1 MNPIGHSV
9 NATPASGPS
18 GSQGQGQGAVVRTST
33 HNFKSIVQEFMTI
46 FHMVYANDPAK
57 LAVESQAIPF
67 FETFMG
73 WYKHYSGRS
82 FGFLD
87 PKLCYVIIRFS
98 SMDIVD
104 VFPNL
109 IQNSA
114 NCKFTYM
121 NAVINAGSVGNLGN
135 LGNLA
140 RPLFVKLVPVSS
152 RVDNP
157 VIDNVNAQLLAN
169 LAKGSPIAKHIMS
182 YFDAFL
188 TYHPTSRSQWSI
200 PDDDNMTHWP
210 QRAHPSYARASLMD
224 TIFGQPLSRA
234 REHMLTDLI
243 FAFQSFFMNTIVP
256 LGVHYGVVHN
266 DLHLGNLFFEP
277 ATKTIKMI
285 DYGRMYIGA
294 AAQRPDVVPIIQYEL
309 FKYAMPHATITSYEQ
324 LIDEHGSRG
333 LYNPDGSSKV
343 CIMDAITL
351 CANMYRLFSM
361 SPRPLMRIFD
371 DLIVF
376 KSNADIKVAGAATVD
391 NIALL
396 QLYCATDDAHKN
408 HPSSEFLRFVKIMN
422 EGLLLLALLVNSR
435 APESP
440 KDFLHSS
447 FQFKKD
453 RAEFDK
459 YIAALDKLFG
469 DLQMTDQLLYD
480 DFMGRTVLLSKMTWR
495 ANMMAGGALAMRSAQ
510 RFRPVAR
517 NASRTLMS
525 ARPKLATP
533 APVKPFFDPV
543 KEFGPRLALTPQ
555 SKRPT
560 HEEIMASL
568 EAFANKNVGEGG
580 ERLNW

>member
-33 HNFKSIVQEFMTI
+33 HNFKSIVQEFMTV

-98 SMDIVD
+98 SMDVVD

-121 NAVINAGSVGNLGN
+121 NAVINAGSV
-135 LGNLA
+135 GNLA

-210 QRAHPSYARASLMD
+210 QRAQPSYARASLMD

-256 LGVHYGVVHN
+256 LGVNYGVVHN

-324 LIDEHGSRG
+324 LINEHGSRG

-351 CANMYRLFSM
+351 CANMYRLFSA
-361 SPRPLMRIFD
+361 SSRPFMRIFD
-371 DLIVF
+371 DMITF
-376 KSNADIKVAGAATVD
+376 KSNADIKVAVAAADSV
-391 NIALL
+391 ALL
-396 QLYCATDDAHKN
+396 QLYCATDDAHKK
-408 HPSSEFLRFVKIMN
+408 HPSADFRRFVKIMN
-422 EGLLLLALLVNSR
+422 EGLLLLAMLVNSR

-440 KDFLHSS
+440 KEFLHTS
-447 FQFKKD
+447 FQFKKE
-453 RAEFDK
+453 RTEFDK
-459 YIAALDKLFG
+459 YIDALDKLFG
-469 DLQMTDQLLYD
+469 DLQMTDMELYD

-495 ANMMAGGALAMRSAQ
+495 ANMVAGGAGTAGTLSMRSAFAQ
-510 RFRPVAR
+510 RRV
-517 NASRTLMS
+517 LMS

-533 APVKPFFDPV
+533 AQAKPFFDPV
-543 KEFGPRLALTPQ
+543 KEFGPRSALTPS
-555 SKRPT
+555 SKKPT
-560 HEEIMASL
+560 HAEIMASL

-580 ERLNW
+580 ERLDW

>member
-1 MNPIGHSV
+1 MNAAQPV

-18 GSQGQGQGAVVRTST
+18 GSQGQGQGAVIRTST
-33 HNFKSIVQEFMTI
+33 HNFKSIILEFMTI

-57 LAVESQAIPF
+57 LAVESKDIPF
-67 FETFMG
+67 FEAFMG
-73 WYKHYSGRS
+73 WYKHFSGRS
-82 FGFLD
+82 YGFLD
-87 PKLCYVIIRFS
+87 PKLSYVMMRFS
-98 SMDIVD
+98 EMDIVD

-121 NAVINAGSVGNLGN
+121 NAVINAGSIGDLG
-135 LGNLA
+135 

-157 VIDNVNAQLLAN
+157 VIDNVNAQLLAT
-169 LAKGSPIAKHIMS
+169 LTKGSPIAKHIMS
-182 YFDAFL
+182 YFDSFL
-188 TYHPTSRSQWSI
+188 TYHPISRSQWSI
-200 PDDDNMTHWP
+200 PDDDNMTRWP
-210 QRAHPSYARASLMD
+210 QRAQPTYARASLMD

-243 FAFQSFFMNTIVP
+243 FAFQSFFMNTIVT
-256 LGVHYGVVHN
+256 LGVSYGVVHN

-277 ATKTIKMI
+277 TTKTIKMI

-371 DLIVF
+371 DLITF
-376 KSNADIKVAGAATVD
+376 KSNADIKIAGAD
-391 NIALL
+391 NVALL
-396 QLYCATDDAHKN
+396 QLYCVTDDAHKK
-408 HPSSEFLRFVKIMN
+408 HPSSEFRRFVKIMN

-453 RAEFDK
+453 RSEFDK

-495 ANMMAGGALAMRSAQ
+495 ANMMAGGGGAGAGALAMRSAQ
-510 RFRPVAR
+510 RFRPVA
-517 NASRTLMS
+517 SRTLMS
-525 ARPKLATP
+525 ARSARSVRPKLATP
-533 APVKPFFDPV
+533 AQAKPFFDPV
-543 KEFGPRLALTPQ
+543 KEFGPRSALTPQ
-555 SKRPT
+555 SKKPT

-580 ERLNW
+580 ERLDW

>member
-18 GSQGQGQGAVVRTST
+18 GSQGHGQGAVVRTST
-33 HNFKSIVQEFMTI
+33 HNFKSIILEFMTI

-57 LAVESQAIPF
+57 LAVESKDIPF
-67 FETFMG
+67 FEAFMG

-82 FGFLD
+82 YGFLD
-87 PKLCYVIIRFS
+87 PKLSYVMMRFS
-98 SMDIVD
+98 EMDIVD

-121 NAVINAGSVGNLGN
+121 NAVINAGSIGDLG
-135 LGNLA
+135 

-157 VIDNVNAQLLAN
+157 VIDNVNAQLLAT
-169 LAKGSPIAKHIMS
+169 LTKGSPIAKHIMS
-182 YFDAFL
+182 YFDSFL
-188 TYHPTSRSQWSI
+188 TYHPMSRSQWSI

-210 QRAHPSYARASLMD
+210 QRAQPSYARASLMD

-256 LGVHYGVVHN
+256 LGVSYGIVHN

-277 ATKTIKMI
+277 TTKTIKMI

-309 FKYAMPHATITSYEQ
+309 FKYAMPHASITSYEQ

-371 DLIVF
+371 DLITF
-376 KSNADIKVAGAATVD
+376 KSNADIKIAGAD
-391 NIALL
+391 NVALL
-396 QLYCATDDAHKN
+396 QLYCVTDDAHKK
-408 HPSSEFLRFVKIMN
+408 HPSSEFRRFVKIMN

-525 ARPKLATP
+525 VLPKLATS
-533 APVKPFFDPV
+533 AQAKPFFDPV
-543 KEFGPRLALTPQ
+543 KEFGPRSALTPQ
-555 SKRPT
+555 SKKPT

-580 ERLNW
+580 ERLDW